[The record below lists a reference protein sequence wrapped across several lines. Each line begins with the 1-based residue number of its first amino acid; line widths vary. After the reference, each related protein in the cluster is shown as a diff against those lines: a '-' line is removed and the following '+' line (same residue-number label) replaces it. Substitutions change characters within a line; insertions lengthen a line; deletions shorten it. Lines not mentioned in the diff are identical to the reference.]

1 MNPDMNKYL
10 DTLAKLKAKS
20 GMPSGGAQ
28 YTAEVA
34 LGPRASAKNQA
45 MMRVAKP
52 KPVAP
57 VSLKNFIK
65 AQG

>member
-1 MNPDMNKYL
+1 MNSDMGKYL

-20 GMPSGGAQ
+20 GMPSGGTQ
-28 YTAEVA
+28 YTADVA

-45 MMRVAKP
+45 MMRIAKP
-52 KPVAP
+52 QAAVP
-57 VSLKNFIK
+57 VSLKKFMK